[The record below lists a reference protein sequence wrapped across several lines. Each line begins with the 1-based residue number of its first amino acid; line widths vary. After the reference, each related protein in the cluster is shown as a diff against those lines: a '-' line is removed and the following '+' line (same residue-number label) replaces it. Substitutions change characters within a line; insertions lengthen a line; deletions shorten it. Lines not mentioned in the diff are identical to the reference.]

1 MCGLLTLAGLHA
13 CSNAVGAGMTHDGGV
28 LSCCVPLRACL
39 FSPLCWLG
47 LWPQVVF
54 SGWHTQLAAVFS
66 SLPGCRRADESNA
79 WGRTWLVPADK
90 VGALQQALDANLVS
104 RGMQQQQQEQQR
116 TLQELAE
123 HEQAHAWQRRPLRIY
138 ICTAAKPAALCHHL
152 HGAHHLPA
160 CLTPMHVP
168 PCPCSRPM
176 CGWASWSRCLTSC
189 ATCWQQQ
196 TSGPTTAACTRHSQR
211 SSWSQVCACG
221 VCVGGVRDGTAACSQ
236 LAGWLAGAG
245 GIHKW
250 PWPLLGRHV
259 NTARQQQSPQRA
271 CGKTSG
277 LRACPRHSL
286 SAACR
291 VCVPLAAGV
300 SLADRMRPFQREG
313 VQFGLRA
320 GGRVLI
326 GDEMGLGK
334 TVQACALAKCYQAE
348 WPVLV
353 VTPSSLR

>member
-1 MCGLLTLAGLHA
+1 MPPPARCPPSA
-13 CSNAVGAGMTHDGGV
+13 CLPDAYARAP
-28 LSCCVPLRACL
+28 VPLQPPNVRL
-39 FSPLCWLG
+39 GKLEPLPDL
-47 LWPQVVF
+47 VRNV
-54 SGWHTQLAAVFS
+54 LAAADKRPDDS
-66 SLPGCRRADESNA
+66 SLYE
-79 WGRTWLVPADK
+79 
-90 VGALQQALDANLVS
+90 ALT
-104 RGMQQQQQEQQR
+104 
-116 TLQELAE
+116 TLFLE
-123 HEQAHAWQRRPLRIY
+123 P
-138 ICTAAKPAALCHHL
+138 
-152 HGAHHLPA
+152 
-160 CLTPMHVP
+160 
-168 PCPCSRPM
+168 
-176 CGWASWSRCLTSC
+176 
-189 ATCWQQQ
+189 
-196 TSGPTTAACTRHSQR
+196 
-211 SSWSQVCACG
+211 G
-221 VCVGGVRDGTAACSQ
+221 VCLWGVCGGVRDGTAACSQ